1 MKHTFISLFA
11 AAMIAGLP
19 AAWAAPTAADPA
31 TSTTTTTTS
40 ATTTSGWTAQQAPGY
55 YRFALGD
62 FRVTVLTDGTAPRD
76 VSKIMSKPAE
86 VRAAY
91 AASHV
96 ALPVELSINCFL
108 VDTGTHRILV
118 YTGAGELFGAGSGQL
133 VANLRASGY
142 QPEDIDVILLTHIHG
157 DHSGGLSIGG
167 QRVFP
172 QAVVYADQR
181 DTGYWLSASVQA
193 AAPANRKTTFEQS
206 HKTVDPY
213 VTAGKLKTFDGAT
226 ELFPGV
232 RTMPE
237 PGHTPGLTGYMIES
251 RGQRLLLWGDI
262 IHSAEVQFRDPT
274 VSVDYDVD
282 PKKAIASRQRVLAD
296 AAKQGYLVGAAHI
309 SFPGLGHVRA
319 EKTGYSWAPIPYS
332 VILK

>member
-1 MKHTFISLFA
+1 MKHTLVSLFA
-11 AAMIAGLP
+11 AAMISTLP
-19 AAWAAPTAADPA
+19 AAWAAPATAAEQA
-31 TSTTTTTTS
+31 TAS
-40 ATTTSGWTAQQAPGY
+40 SGWTAQQAPGY

-91 AASHV
+91 AASHE

-108 VDTGTHRILV
+108 IDTGTHRILV
-118 YTGAGELFGAGSGQL
+118 DTGAGELFGKDAGQL

-157 DHSGGLSIGG
+157 DHSGGLSVGG
-167 QRVFP
+167 KPVFA
-172 QAVVYADQR
+172 QATVYVDQH
-181 DTGYWLSASVQA
+181 DPAYWLSASVEA

-213 VTAGKLKTFDGAT
+213 VAAGKLKTFDSAT

-232 RTMPE
+232 RTVPE

-262 IHSAEVQFRDPT
+262 IHSAEVQFRDPS

-282 PKKAIASRQRVLAD
+282 PKKAIASRQRILAE

-319 EKTGYSWAPIPYS
+319 EKTGYSWAPVPYS